1 MQTSCRT
8 LFSRFEF
15 EPHFLSGGQCRSKC
29 VGPAGRTK
37 RKKRELPRAFKGS
50 RTPGSNRYRCF
61 LSDLTGLAAKPPSD
75 FPKIRGGE
83 GGI

>member
-1 MQTSCRT
+1 MGNGDGSTAMGTGITGLGNELWRVAG
-8 LFSRFEF
+8 F
-15 EPHFLSGGQCRSKC
+15 GGRE
-29 VGPAGRTK
+29 K

-75 FPKIRGGE
+75 FPKNRGGE